1 MKKSMILFC
10 LLALTSFFFLS
21 CKKKIADPITE
32 EQAVANLTDSKDF
45 QDFSKKFIPDLL
57 LLANYHRQLKD
68 RGGRVSFINEL
79 KLTNGEEANIAAVYE
94 KFSLS
99 YEDAMLLK
107 NRVDNDLLRL
117 FHQNPFLLQFDEA
130 GIKRILINSLQEGL
144 HSADLS
150 WIRTKEEI
158 NQAISQTTVSSLPQ
172 SNRQTNGVRVNKIGI
187 TIDEIW
193 ECLKDAAG
201 FGSGGILGIAG
212 LSRLAKDGIQE
223 AVIGASKWLAKR
235 AGWIGAAIA
244 LVDFSS
250 CLYHESID

>member
-10 LLALTSFFFLS
+10 FLIATVFFFFS
-21 CKKKIADPITE
+21 CKKKIDERITE
-32 EQAVANLTDSKDF
+32 EQAITNLAASADF
-45 QDFSKKFIPDLL
+45 QDFSKKFLPDLL
-57 LLANYHRQLKD
+57 ILANYHRQVTN
-68 RGGRVSFINEL
+68 RGGRISFINDL
-79 KLTNGEEANIAAVYE
+79 KLTNGEEAKIAAVYE

-99 YEDAMLLK
+99 YEDAMHLK

-117 FHQNPFLLQFDEA
+117 FHQHSFLLQFDEA
-130 GIKRILINSLQEGL
+130 GIKKILLQSLQKGL
-144 HSADLS
+144 HSTDAS

-158 NQAISQTTVSSLPQ
+158 NQQISLTDIASLPQ
-172 SNRQTNGVRVNKIGI
+172 NNKQTNGVRVNKLGI

>member
-10 LLALTSFFFLS
+10 LLIVTGFFFFS
-21 CKKKIADPITE
+21 CKKKIDERITE
-32 EQAVANLTDSKDF
+32 EQAVENLTVSADF
-45 QDFSKKFIPDLL
+45 QDFSKRFIPDLL
-57 LLANYHRQLKD
+57 MLANYHRQVKD

-79 KLTNGEEANIAAVYE
+79 KLTNGEEAKIASVYE
-94 KFSLS
+94 KYSLS

-117 FHQNPFLLQFDEA
+117 FYQNPFLLQFDEA
-130 GIKRILINSLQEGL
+130 GIKRILSHSLENGL
-144 HSADLS
+144 HSTDAS
-150 WIRTKEEI
+150 WVRTKEQI
-158 NQAISQTTVSSLPQ
+158 NQQISLSDVSSMPQ
-172 SNRQTNGVRVNKIGI
+172 GNRQTNGVRVNKLGI

-223 AVIGASKWLAKR
+223 TVIGASKWLAKR

>member
-1 MKKSMILFC
+1 MNKSMILFC
-10 LLALTSFFFLS
+10 LLILSSIFFFA
-21 CKKKIADPITE
+21 CKKKIAEPITE
-32 EQAVANLTDSKDF
+32 EQAIENLTVSTDL
-45 QDFSKKFIPDLL
+45 QDFSKRFIPDLL
-57 LLANYHRQLKD
+57 ILANYHRQVKD

-79 KLTNGEEANIAAVYE
+79 KLTNGEENKIASVYE

-99 YEDAMLLK
+99 YEDAMQLK

-117 FHQNPFLLQFDEA
+117 FHQIPFLLQFDEA
-130 GIKRILINSLQEGL
+130 GIKRILLHSLQNGL
-144 HSADLS
+144 HSTDAS
-150 WIRTKEEI
+150 WIKTKEEI
-158 NQAISQTTVSSLPQ
+158 NQKISLANVSSLPQ
-172 SNRQTNGVRVNKIGI
+172 GNRQTNGVRVNKLGI

>member
-10 LLALTSFFFLS
+10 LLIVTSFFFFS
-21 CKKKIADPITE
+21 CKKKIDERITE
-32 EQAVANLTDSKDF
+32 EQAVENLTVSADF
-45 QDFSKKFIPDLL
+45 QDFSKRFIPDLL
-57 LLANYHRQLKD
+57 MLANYHRQVKD
-68 RGGRVSFINEL
+68 RGGRLSFINEL
-79 KLTNGEEANIAAVYE
+79 KLTNGEEAKIASVYE
-94 KFSLS
+94 KYSLN

-117 FHQNPFLLQFDEA
+117 FHQNPFLLQFDET
-130 GIKRILINSLQEGL
+130 GIKRILSHSLQNGL
-144 HSADLS
+144 HSTEVS
-150 WIRTKEEI
+150 WVRTKEQI
-158 NQAISQTTVSSLPQ
+158 NQQISLTDVSSMPQ
-172 SNRQTNGVRVNKIGI
+172 GPRQTNGVRVNKIGI

-244 LVDFSS
+244 LVDFGS
-250 CLYHESID
+250 CMYHESID